1 MVRHAESTANL
12 ASRYT
17 WHDHEPL
24 TELGHRQARDAGRL
38 LAEQYEASHLY
49 CSRFRRA
56 RQTAD
61 EIAATEVGVPVV
73 EIDGI
78 EERCFGE
85 LRGKPWEVY
94 RTAVA
99 DLDIEEFWHHRAPGG
114 ESLVDVASRAAPV
127 VAGPGPTVTR
137 WQQVIVVSHGG
148 VMARLRAWIAGT
160 WRNRP
165 TPTRNADRFPARIA
179 TARTGCRRAHC
190 STPERA
196 AREVAVPGAPTPRIK
211 DYDHAIPRAWYRI
224 ALDAREGAPLRCPEV
239 AG

>member
-1 MVRHAESTANL
+1 MSTLLMVRHAESTANL

-24 TELGHRQARDAGRL
+24 TELGHRQAREAGRL
-38 LAEQYEASHLY
+38 LAEQYEPSHLY

-61 EIAATEVGVPVV
+61 EIAAEVGVPVV
-73 EIDGI
+73 EVDGI

-99 DLDIEEFWHHRAPGG
+99 DLDVEEFWHHRAPGG

-127 VAGPGPTVTR
+127 VAGLADRHQGR
-137 WQQVIVVSHGG
+137 QVIVVSHGG
-148 VMARLRAWIAGT
+148 VMAALRAWIAGT
-160 WRNRP
+160 WRHRP
-165 TPTRNADRFPARIA
+165 TPTRNANGFRLDRN
-179 TARTGCRRAHC
+179 GSHWM
-190 STPERA
+190 
-196 AREVAVPGAPTPRIK
+196 APS
-211 DYDHAIPRAWYRI
+211 
-224 ALDAREGAPLRCPEV
+224 PLFDT
-239 AG
+239 